1 MKCPKCGYLE
11 DKVLES
17 RQFSDGSAIRRRREC
32 AKCGAR
38 FTSYEHIKEK
48 ILKVVKRDGRREDF
62 SPKKLLGGISK
73 AIEKR
78 PVSGKVI
85 ESLLTDIEDK
95 CIARSGDSEEIS
107 SAVVGKLV
115 MEGLYNIDKVAY
127 IRFASVYIKFD
138 DIEDF
143 IKEIKHINI

>member
-17 RQFSDGSAIRRRREC
+17 RQFLDGSSIRRRREC
-32 AKCGAR
+32 IKCGAR
-38 FTSYEHIKEK
+38 FTSYEHIKERV
-48 ILKVVKRDGRREDF
+48 LKVVKRDGRREDF
-62 SPKKLLGGISK
+62 STEKLLGGINK
-73 AIEKR
+73 ATEKR
-78 PVSGKVI
+78 PISRKVI
-85 ESLLTDIEDK
+85 ENLLADIEDK

-127 IRFASVYIKFD
+127 NRFASVYIKFD

-143 IKEIKHINI
+143 IKEIKI

>member
-17 RQFSDGSAIRRRREC
+17 RQFLDGSSIRRRREC
-32 AKCGAR
+32 IKCGAR
-38 FTSYEHIKEK
+38 FTSYEHIKERV
-48 ILKVVKRDGRREDF
+48 LKVVKRDGRREDF
-62 SPKKLLGGISK
+62 STEKLLGGINK
-73 AIEKR
+73 ATEKR
-78 PVSGKVI
+78 PISRKVI
-85 ESLLTDIEDK
+85 ENLLADIEDK

-143 IKEIKHINI
+143 IKEIKI